1 MLKEKIMKYTHFQL
15 ENMIMQ
21 ENKFRRLVQIDL
33 YCSCLLVWL
42 LQH

>member
-15 ENMIMQ
+15 KNMIMA
-21 ENKFRRLVQIDL
+21 QIDL
-33 YCSCLLVWL
+33 YRTSLLGWL